1 MAEIGYTNKEEL
13 IELTLQ
19 EITEGKSLRAA
30 CLMFDV
36 PLTTMHGWLA
46 ETKELIEQYTCARD
60 NRSDKIFEE
69 VLTIA
74 DDSSHDTVTSDD
86 GRASFNNEFAARS
99 KIRIDARKW
108 MLGKMQ
114 PKKYG
119 DKLDVT
125 SDGEKMEQNIIVLG
139 SGVKPD
145 NE

>member
-1 MAEIGYTNKEEL
+1 MGKSKDNKSVL
-13 IELTLQ
+13 IQNTLK

-36 PLTTMHGWLA
+36 PLTTMNGWLG

-74 DDSSHDTVTSDD
+74 DDSSSDTISSED
-86 GRASFNNEFAARS
+86 GGGSFNHEFAARS

-139 SGVKPD
+139 SGLKPD